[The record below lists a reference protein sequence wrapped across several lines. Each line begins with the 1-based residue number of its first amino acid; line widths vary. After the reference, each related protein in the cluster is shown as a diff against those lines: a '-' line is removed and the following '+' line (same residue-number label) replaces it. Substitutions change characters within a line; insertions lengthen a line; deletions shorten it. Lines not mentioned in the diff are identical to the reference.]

1 MKVGDRDTEGMRLL
15 MSLMMPGLALGNP
28 LGGGGSESDSDGEGG
43 GDGGSSNGETRWW
56 PRRAKHRSE
65 DFKAHLNLA
74 HSCVL
79 AYTFSDKATQ
89 EVPGSREPHFHG
101 SMW

>member
-1 MKVGDRDTEGMRLL
+1 MKVGHRDTQGIRLL
-15 MSLMMPGLALGNP
+15 MSLMMPGLDVGNP
-28 LGGGGSESDSDGEGG
+28 LGGGGSDSEGEGD
-43 GDGGSSNGETRWW
+43 GDGGSSDGETRWW

-79 AYTFSDKATQ
+79 AYTFSHKATQ
-89 EVPGSREPHFHG
+89 EVPVSQEPYFHG